1 MCSLLILSPAKA
13 VNQVDLAARRKESVP
28 FDQVSVMILTAWPVT
43 GRDAQ
48 VVPVVAQDHQTF
60 PLGGRRDQQVSRARG
75 PVLGCPSASGSRT
88 YEPARVAE
96 DAGGPGIPQLPERGR
111 YLLTHHQVIRLLHPR

>member
-1 MCSLLILSPAKA
+1 
-13 VNQVDLAARRKESVP
+13 
-28 FDQVSVMILTAWPVT
+28 MILTGWPVT

-75 PVLGCPSASGSRT
+75 PVLASLG
-88 YEPARVAE
+88 
-96 DAGGPGIPQLPERGR
+96 Q
-111 YLLTHHQVIRLLHPR
+111 RLLNVVGSLPAAFMHRHPAERFP

>member
-1 MCSLLILSPAKA
+1 MA

-28 FDQVSVMILTAWPVT
+28 FDQVSVMILTSWPVT

-60 PLGGRRDQQVSRARG
+60 PLGGRRDQQSAAPADRCRG
-75 PVLGCPSASGSRT
+75 VLLPVDLALRNPL
-88 YEPARVAE
+88 E
-96 DAGGPGIPQLPERGR
+96 
-111 YLLTHHQVIRLLHPR
+111 

>member
-1 MCSLLILSPAKA
+1 
-13 VNQVDLAARRKESVP
+13 
-28 FDQVSVMILTAWPVT
+28 MILTGWPVT

-75 PVLGCPSASGSRT
+75 PVLASQRKCIADEHAAPVS
-88 YEPARVAE
+88 PANATCRVNE
-96 DAGGPGIPQLPERGR
+96 IIEFL
-111 YLLTHHQVIRLLHPR
+111 I